1 MTETEYDEKLEE
13 LDRQLNDPDIP
24 MDPVRVWA
32 LLADLGEH
40 ARGLTGSVA
49 SWSGKCRS
57 QCAEGSLGR
66 DYSGAGVDVARSQG
80 RSRRRCPPAGW
91 QTPRRRCV

>member
-24 MDPVRVWA
+24 MDPARVWA
-32 LLADLGEH
+32 LLADLDEH
-40 ARGLTGSVA
+40 ASGLTGTVA
-49 SWSGKCRS
+49 SWSGRGPS
-57 QCAEGSLGR
+57 RHAEGLSGR

-91 QTPRRRCV
+91 QTPGRPWL